1 MRISLVFQKGC
12 LWRIMNAS
20 NSSTN
25 TPRKRCLSASSSLN
39 KLGEVDGCSKRSPR
53 YRLFKI
59 KHFFDWNY
67 QMVRKILIDIFD
79 ILTSQIFEYFQGTM
93 GIVPTDII
101 FAGSTFLLYSYSSKN
116 FQANWVNKTN
126 ATGSAL
132 SHTTCPK
139 GFGWPSL
146 LGKIFFW
153 SKSESWHG
161 LILLSITQ
169 IFLLSAAQ
177 ILDGV
182 RIPQVAKHFFHFLFI
197 RTDA

>member
-1 MRISLVFQKGC
+1 M
-12 LWRIMNAS
+12 
-20 NSSTN
+20 
-25 TPRKRCLSASSSLN
+25 
-39 KLGEVDGCSKRSPR
+39 
-53 YRLFKI
+53 
-59 KHFFDWNY
+59 
-67 QMVRKILIDIFD
+67 
-79 ILTSQIFEYFQGTM
+79 GT
-93 GIVPTDII
+93 VPTDII
-101 FAGSTFLLYSYSSKN
+101 FARSNFLLYSYSSKN
-116 FQANWVNKTN
+116 FPANGVNETN

-177 ILDGV
+177 MLDGV
-182 RIPQVAKHFFHFLFI
+182 QIQQAAEHFFAFSFHKNWCLIVMNWTALYGRSLTWLKFINHGIKKKKDLPLTWFEPGSLRFEVDCSTNWAIRGKGFWQKNSRQYWFLE
-197 RTDA
+197 TEKNVEK

>member
-1 MRISLVFQKGC
+1 MPV
-12 LWRIMNAS
+12 
-20 NSSTN
+20 
-25 TPRKRCLSASSSLN
+25 P
-39 KLGEVDGCSKRSPR
+39 
-53 YRLFKI
+53 Y
-59 KHFFDWNY
+59 
-67 QMVRKILIDIFD
+67 
-79 ILTSQIFEYFQGTM
+79 TM

-132 SHTTCPK
+132 SHTICPK

-177 ILDGV
+177 LIDGV
-182 RIPQVAKHFFHFLFI
+182 RIPQAAEHFFAFSFHKNWCLIVMNWTEIDLIEIYKSWHKKEKKSSSDLAWTWYLEVWSWLLYQLSYRGKEIWPKIF
-197 RTDA
+197 